1 MEDVIIRC
9 NHCGKKNKLKKSDL
23 EKTIKCGH
31 CHEPMKIIDEA
42 RYITEASYN
51 AEVVNNPGV
60 TLLEMYTD
68 SCGYCK
74 QLNPVLDEIAK
85 EYKGVIKVV
94 KVNAE
99 QERKLAM
106 GFMLRGV
113 PTLILFNDGRQ
124 LDMKAGAMS
133 KEQIIAWMRN
143 YIIL

>member
-9 NHCGKKNKLKKSDL
+9 NHCGKKNKLKREDL
-23 EKTIKCGH
+23 DKTVKCGH
-31 CHEPMKIIDEA
+31 CHEPMKIMNEP
-42 RYITEASYN
+42 RYITEASYT

-60 TLLEMYTD
+60 TLLEMYTE

-74 QLNPVLDEIAK
+74 QLSPVLDEIAK
-85 EYKGVIKVV
+85 EYKGIIKVV
-94 KVNAE
+94 KADAS

-113 PTLILFNDGRQ
+113 PTMILFNDGRQ
-124 LDMKAGAMS
+124 LDMKAGAMN

-143 YIIL
+143 YVIL